1 MEEFVLVD
9 IEGVSTGIDSM
20 RITKKKNGKIICY
33 YIKLSVKQRMVKDNR
48 EDNLKKM
55 NVLSKIE

>member
-1 MEEFVLVD
+1 LVD